1 MERRD
6 FLNGVALVVP
16 AAFLRPREI
25 LGLGATDAEAYPPAL
40 TGMRGSHSPPTDAAI
55 REAARAVLDLLG
67 R

>member
-16 AAFLRPREI
+16 AACLKPREI
-25 LGLGATDAEAYPPAL
+25 LGLAATDAEAYP
-40 TGMRGSHSPPTDAAI
+40 
-55 REAARAVLDLLG
+55 RAVADLLG